1 MNKKN
6 QILENRQYIII
17 DASKL
22 NFVKFDELVGAA
34 RKNNDETEAI
44 IKWDSQRNLS
54 FTSRIPFIKGPYDNS
69 EILNITSGSNW
80 QYSGA
85 CASFNV

>member
-6 QILENRQYIII
+6 QILENRQYLII

-54 FTSRIPFIKGPYDNS
+54 FTGHIPFIKGPYDNS
-69 EILNITSGSNW
+69 QILNITSGSNW

-85 CASFNV
+85 YINF